1 MRQTDFS
8 RAAYNEADGFLSGT
22 MRSDSGRLL
31 ARRFPM
37 DKMNS
42 NETEQFPG
50 PVSDP
55 PTLEQCEALREWLKA
70 HPLPTPKYEPP
81 PKKNQKQAD

>member
-1 MRQTDFS
+1 
-8 RAAYNEADGFLSGT
+8 
-22 MRSDSGRLL
+22 
-31 ARRFPM
+31 M